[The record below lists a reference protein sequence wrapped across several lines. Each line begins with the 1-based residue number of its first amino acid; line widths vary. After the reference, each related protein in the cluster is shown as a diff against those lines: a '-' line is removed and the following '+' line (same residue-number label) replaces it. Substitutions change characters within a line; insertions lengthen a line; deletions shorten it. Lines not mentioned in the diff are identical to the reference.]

1 MRKLIDRIRHGLA
14 DRYDVERLLGKGGMA
29 AVFLAVDRKTGD
41 QVALKVLAEGVAS
54 RIMRERFHREMDV
67 GGKLVHP
74 HIVPIF
80 DGGEVEGLPF
90 LVMPYLSGDS
100 LRGRLDREGRLDVGE
115 AVTIGWQ
122 LADALACAHGY
133 GIIHRDIK
141 PGNVLFGEN
150 RAMIADFGVAVAIK
164 ESIDER
170 LTTPGEI
177 LGTPTYM
184 SPEQAMARY
193 HLDARTDIYSLACV
207 IYEMLAGAPPFI
219 PSSPRTI
226 IVRRLADPVPAIRD
240 VRDEV
245 SAEVERA
252 LATALEWKPEDR
264 FSTAEEF
271 GTALGGGSGIGDWR
285 VESGEWRLA

>member
-1 MRKLIDRIRHGLA
+1 MRKLIDRIRQGLA

-29 AVFLAVDRKTGD
+29 TVFLAVDRKTGD
-41 QVALKVLAEGVAS
+41 QVALKVLAQGVAS
-54 RIMRERFHREMDV
+54 RIMRERFHREMGV

-80 DGGEVEGLPF
+80 DGGEVEDLPF

-100 LRGRLDREGRLDVGE
+100 LRRRLDREGQLDVGE

-141 PGNVLFGEN
+141 PDNVLFGGG
-150 RAMIADFGVAVAIK
+150 RPMIADFGVAVAIK

-184 SPEQAMARY
+184 SPEQAMARF

-245 SAEVERA
+245 TAEVERA

-271 GTALGGGSGIGDWR
+271 GMALRGG
-285 VESGEWRLA
+285 

>member
-1 MRKLIDRIRHGLA
+1 MSKLIDRIRQGLA
-14 DRYDVERLLGKGGMA
+14 DRYDVQRTLGKGGMA
-29 AVFLAVDRKTGD
+29 TVFLAVDRRTGE

-90 LVMPYLSGDS
+90 LVMPYMSGDS
-100 LRGRLDREGRLDVGE
+100 LRGRLDRDGWLDVAE

-141 PGNVLFGEN
+141 PDNVLFGGA

-219 PSSPRTI
+219 PSSPRAI
-226 IVRRLADPVPAIRD
+226 VVRRLADPVPAIRA
-240 VRDEV
+240 VRGEV

-264 FSTAEEF
+264 FSTAKEF
-271 GTALGGGSGIGDWR
+271 GMAMREVGRG
-285 VESGEWRLA
+285 